1 VRISGKGAFDADE
14 FFADLEEP
22 KQLHLFGK
30 ERLRT
35 LVLISAV
42 QGTWDYVEINPAE
55 RMVLH
60 KRNCFVVRPNLAGL
74 PKVSLIHRAVRRN
87 ITGKGAEDPGGST
100 MPTALSTF
108 RIVVPSLAL
117 LTAGSA
123 VLFVGITHV
132 RPGVQALAP
141 TQADATV
148 GAAPLDVPRRS
159 LDTEDGFTPVFDI
172 ARIEPSGD
180 AVIAG
185 RAAPGASVELLRDGK
200 FHDRAVADRTGQ
212 FVMVPPQLPPGDY
225 ELTLRSTQP
234 GGKRAT
240 SKQSVA
246 VALRPILKDPTAV
259 GSTTPAKASVAL
271 KSVAHPAAGRN
282 VGSVRAGSR

>member
-1 VRISGKGAFDADE
+1 
-14 FFADLEEP
+14 
-22 KQLHLFGK
+22 
-30 ERLRT
+30 
-35 LVLISAV
+35 LISAV
-42 QGTWDYVEINPAE
+42 QGTWDYVENNPAE

-60 KRNCFVVRPNLAGL
+60 KRNCFAVRPNLAGL
-74 PKVSLIHRAVRRN
+74 PKVGLIHRAVRRN

-117 LTAGSA
+117 LAAGSA

-148 GAAPLDVPRRS
+148 GAAPLGVLGVPRRS

-246 VALRPILKDPTAV
+246 VALRSILKDPTAV

-271 KSVAHPAAGRN
+271 KSVAHPAADRN

>member
-1 VRISGKGAFDADE
+1 
-14 FFADLEEP
+14 
-22 KQLHLFGK
+22 
-30 ERLRT
+30 
-35 LVLISAV
+35 
-42 QGTWDYVEINPAE
+42 
-55 RMVLH
+55 
-60 KRNCFVVRPNLAGL
+60 
-74 PKVSLIHRAVRRN
+74 
-87 ITGKGAEDPGGST
+87 

-108 RIVVPSLAL
+108 RKVVPSLAL
-117 LTAGSA
+117 LAAGSA

-132 RPGVQALAP
+132 RPGVQGGAALAP

-159 LDTEDGFTPVFDI
+159 LDTDDGSTPVFDI

-212 FVMVPPQLPPGDY
+212 FVMIPPQLPPGDY

-234 GGKRAT
+234 NGKQAT
-240 SKQSVA
+240 SQQGVVVSLKPIKDQLD
-246 VALRPILKDPTAV
+246 VALMTPSEILSKPATAP
-259 GSTTPAKASVAL
+259 SAIC
-271 KSVAHPAAGRN
+271 HP
-282 VGSVRAGSR
+282 SRAQKR